1 MCGIVGYVGQQPA
14 TPVLLD
20 GLQRMEYRG
29 YDSAGIALPKIGN
42 TCVIKTEGRVQDLAF
57 KVGSEHTEHIGIGHT
72 RWATHGGVSS
82 TNAHPHQSS
91 TGRVTLAHN
100 GVVDNYLELK
110 HELEQKGIKFYSE
123 TDTEVIANVLEDV
136 LKTETNTLRAI
147 NQLRSIL
154 EGLFA
159 LVIIDNL
166 HPDTIYVIRHR
177 APLIIG
183 RGKGFNMV
191 ASDVLALVKHTKDF
205 VALDDGDIAVLTD
218 KEVRFYHD
226 TKEISKKGFTLD
238 INPENIDKGIYDTFM
253 MKEIHEQPT
262 VLRSILSKYVKDDVI
277 SIKPN
282 FVEALR
288 KADCIQIIASGTS
301 YHAGLIGKQLFEK
314 LLRKRVDI
322 HYGSEFAYNVPP
334 FEGCNPAFLLIS
346 QSGETADLRAAMEA
360 IKKLGAP
367 IFTITNVYG
376 STLAR
381 EANDYLLLHAG
392 PEVAVAS
399 TKAYVAQVTLLALL
413 TEAVQGKPLSVFADQ
428 ISKASYVIEDVM
440 EMNKKIEKMVETTI
454 VPSRNAFFIGR
465 NIDYYISLEA
475 ALKLKEIS
483 YIQAEGFA
491 GGELKHG
498 TIALIEKGV
507 PVVGIISQ
515 PRVAA
520 SLRSNL
526 EEVKARGAKV
536 VTIAFESMSKSTDDF
551 IVPDIDPLLS
561 PLVIAPIV
569 QLIAYYAAKQKGKD
583 IDKPRNLAKS
593 VTVE

>member
-1 MCGIVGYVGQQPA
+1 
-14 TPVLLD
+14 
-20 GLQRMEYRG
+20 
-29 YDSAGIALPKIGN
+29 
-42 TCVIKTEGRVQDLAF
+42 
-57 KVGSEHTEHIGIGHT
+57 
-72 RWATHGGVSS
+72 
-82 TNAHPHQSS
+82 
-91 TGRVTLAHN
+91 
-100 GVVDNYLELK
+100 
-110 HELEQKGIKFYSE
+110 
-123 TDTEVIANVLEDV
+123 
-136 LKTETNTLRAI
+136 
-147 NQLRSIL
+147 
-154 EGLFA
+154 
-159 LVIIDNL
+159 
-166 HPDTIYVIRHR
+166 
-177 APLIIG
+177 
-183 RGKGFNMV
+183 MV
-191 ASDVLALVKHTKDF
+191 ASDVLALVKYTKDF
-205 VALDDGDIAVLTD
+205 IALDDGDIAVLT
-218 KEVRFYHD
+218 KEAVRFYHD
-226 TKEISKKGFTLD
+226 NKEITKKPFTLD
-238 INPENIDKGIYDTFM
+238 ISPENIDKDIYDTFM

-262 VLRSILSKYVKDDVI
+262 VLRNILSKYVKDDVI

-282 FVEALR
+282 IVEAFR

-314 LLRKRVDI
+314 ILHKRVDI
-322 HYGSEFAYNVPP
+322 HFGSEFAYNVPP
-334 FEGCNPAFLLIS
+334 FNGCNPAFLLIS

-360 IKKLGAP
+360 IKPLNYP
-367 IFTITNVYG
+367 IFTMTNVYG

-413 TEAVQGKPLSVFADQ
+413 TEAIEGKPLSKFADQ

-440 EMNKKIEKMVETTI
+440 EFNKKIDKMVETTI
-454 VPSRNAFFIGR
+454 APSRNAFFIGR
-465 NIDYYISLEA
+465 NIDYYIALEA

-498 TIALIEKGV
+498 TIALIEKNV
-507 PVVGIISQ
+507 PVIGIISQ
-515 PRVAA
+515 PKVAA

-536 VTIAFESMSKSTDDF
+536 VTIAFESMSKPTDDF
-551 IVPDIDPLLS
+551 VIPDIDPLLS